1 MIKKQWDMLSKV
13 PGGKTI
19 FSKMVGTMAPYT
31 GTIRPR
37 VVELKEG
44 YAKVTMR
51 DRKKIRNHLDSIH
64 AIAMINLGEVT
75 SGLALLYGMPDDAR
89 GIPIALSIEYV
100 KKARGNLTAECTC
113 TPITSNQEIEYE
125 LEVNIHDQENDQ
137 VARVIAKWKIGP
149 KL

>member
-1 MIKKQWDMLSKV
+1 MLSKV

-19 FSKMVGTMAPYT
+19 FSKMVGKMAPYT

-37 VVELKEG
+37 VVELKDG

-51 DRKKIRNHLDSIH
+51 DRRKIRNHLDSIH

-113 TPITSNQEIEYE
+113 TPITSNREIEYE
-125 LEVNIHDQENDQ
+125 LEVNIHDQENDK
-137 VARVIAKWKIGP
+137 VAKVIAKWKIGP

>member
-19 FSKMVGTMAPYT
+19 FSKMVGKMAPYT

-37 VVELKEG
+37 VVELKDG

-51 DRKKIRNHLDSIH
+51 DRRKIRNHLDSIH

-113 TPITSNQEIEYE
+113 TPITSNREIEYE
-125 LEVNIHDQENDQ
+125 LEVNIHDQENDK
-137 VARVIAKWKIGP
+137 VAKVIAKWKIGP

>member
-1 MIKKQWDMLSKV
+1 MIKKQWDILSKV

-31 GTIRPR
+31 GTIKPR

-51 DRKKIRNHLDSIH
+51 DRKKLRNHLNSVH

-75 SGLALLYGMPDDAR
+75 TGLALLYGMPDDAR
-89 GIPIALSIEYV
+89 GIPIGLSIEYF
-100 KKARGNLTAECTC
+100 KKARGTLTAECTC
-113 TPITSNQEIEYE
+113 IPITSNQEIDYE
-125 LEVNIHDQENDQ
+125 MEGNIYDQENDQ

-149 KL
+149 KV